1 MALGKQ
7 AKVFNDS
14 QVRAVLAYLTTT
26 SSPTRNRTIFF
37 LSIKAGLRAKEIAAL
52 TWSMVTSADGE
63 IDHVIALQD
72 IASKGR
78 SGGTIPMNTDLRKA
92 LIDLH
97 EATRHNAC
105 DDHVIQTAR
114 SRHTSA
120 QVIVNTMRDWYQQ
133 LGFKGCSSHSG
144 RRTFITNAAR
154 KISSVGGS
162 MRDVQA
168 LARHSSLVMTQRYID
183 VDSEAQRKVIELL

>member
-26 SSPTRNRTIFF
+26 SSPIRNRVIFL
-37 LSIKAGLRAKEIAAL
+37 LSIKAGMRAKEIAAL
-52 TWSMVTSADGE
+52 KWSMVTDADGE

-78 SGGTIPMNTDLRKA
+78 SGGVLPMNGDLRKA

-97 EATRHNAC
+97 AAARHNGC
-105 DDHVIQTAR
+105 DEHVIQTSR

-120 QVIVNTMRDWYQQ
+120 QVIVNTMRDWYQK

-168 LARHSSLVMTQRYID
+168 LARHSSLAMTQRYID
-183 VDSEAQRKVIELL
+183 VDSEAQRKVVELV

>member
-1 MALGKQ
+1 MGLGKQ
-7 AKVFNDS
+7 AKVLNDS
-14 QVRAVLAYLTTT
+14 QARAVLAYLTTT
-26 SSPTRNRTIFF
+26 SNPTRNRAIFL

-52 TWSMVTSADGE
+52 KWSMVTDADGE

-78 SGGTIPMNTDLRKA
+78 SGGMLPMNAELRKA
-92 LIDLH
+92 LINLH
-97 EATRHNAC
+97 AASRHKGC
-105 DDHVIQTAR
+105 DDHVIQTVR

-168 LARHSSLVMTQRYID
+168 LARHSP
-183 VDSEAQRKVIELL
+183 